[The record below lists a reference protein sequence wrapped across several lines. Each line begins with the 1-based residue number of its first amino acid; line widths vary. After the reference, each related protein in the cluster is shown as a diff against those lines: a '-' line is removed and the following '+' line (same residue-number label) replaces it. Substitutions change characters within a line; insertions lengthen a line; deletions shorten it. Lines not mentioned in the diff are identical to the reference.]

1 MKSLTR
7 FFALILCI
15 MPHALF
21 ADAPV
26 SGTVGDSMTA
36 YSGGMGAINNNN
48 WNQMMNSRSNMPTA
62 DFGNCNAL
70 ILRCATPKCS
80 GCTTIDIATPIVQ
93 GCVLSNDS
101 CKKYGDDLIQ
111 YISAQIVSNVTAKA
125 SEANAAASQAAAEQA
140 AQQSAQQ
147 MQQMQSQMQQLQN
160 QISEQNNQTTATV
173 QAALDEQKQLAAQQA
188 ADAAAA
194 QAAAQQST
202 NINQAANNG
211 VSAEVLAR
219 EQASGQIMSQL
230 ESANDSL
237 VALKKTMQ
245 NTFDYAGCDS
255 FGNNCVGPKRV
266 AAFKQKAG
274 EFFEPYEN
282 TLDNVYDALIMAQS
296 LGVDITDIYMMLN
309 GSCNVWGKYLCADGQ
324 TMHYTSNTCDSATN
338 KSKTYDGTSVSAG
351 QDCKIG
357 QVIPMSNG
365 GCQLIKMLTSQDEV
379 QQNWLNPEQN
389 IQKVNGKDKIMSEV
403 RVGCAS
409 EALDNSKLFRNRKK
423 QATIDIEVLQRI
435 IDQDAPRVFN
445 NAKTDAI
452 KYCSDS
458 DVATNLQNL
467 QQLTSLKKLPGEI
480 CINKTKLDGSN
491 DIGITGSDTGCSYD
505 ENMYIN
511 PLIAMCSTHV
521 YNIGKTT
528 NPTEAVDKQNMKDMV
543 ALKTTIM
550 TQQMKKQYDYLETTI
565 KRFKTQL
572 EKAILTNKMEASGA
586 ISESTSP
593 SISSDRNIILNG
605 IENCRYKSSTS
616 SALECLQNNLRII
629 RNAVS
634 TNNIGDAKRQLEKEL
649 EVADLYGMKN
659 ITGCGKDTLRATR
672 DSVNNCIDNM
682 NVKIIQEIE
691 KSSSNKKTSNNQSGN
706 NLFGG

>member
-15 MPHALF
+15 VPHALF

-36 YSGGMGAINNNN
+36 YSGGMGSINNNN
-48 WNQMMNSRSNMPTA
+48 WNQMMNSRSNMPSA

-93 GCVLSNDS
+93 GCVLSNDT
-101 CKKYGDDLIQ
+101 CKKYGNDLVQ
-111 YISAQIVSNVTAKA
+111 YISAQIVSNTTAKA
-125 SEANAAASQAAAEQA
+125 SEANAAAAREAAEQA
-140 AQQSAQQ
+140 SQQSAQQ

-160 QISEQNNQTTATV
+160 QISEQNNQTAATV

-188 ADAAAA
+188 ADAATA
-194 QAAAQQST
+194 QAVATQST
-202 NINQAANNG
+202 NITQAANNG

-309 GSCNVWGKYLCADGQ
+309 GSCNVWGKYLCTNGAE
-324 TMHYTSNTCDSATN
+324 MRYTTKNCQPVSKNSSDY
-338 KSKTYDGTSVSAG
+338 KSVTVNNVIGS
-351 QDCKIG
+351 QPCKVGDI
-357 QVIPMSNG
+357 IPLNDG
-365 GCQLIKMLTSQDEV
+365 GCQLLKMLTSQDEV
-379 QQNWLNPEQN
+379 QQDWLYPEQN
-389 IQKVNGKDKIMSEV
+389 TDKSGKVLSQIQ
-403 RVGCAS
+403 VGCAS

-435 IDQDAPRVFN
+435 IDQDAPKVFKD
-445 NAKTDAI
+445 AKNDAI
-452 KYCSDS
+452 IYCSDT
-458 DVATNLQNL
+458 DVVTDLQNL
-467 QQLTSLKKLPGEI
+467 QQLTSLKKLPGKVCVDQFGKI
-480 CINKTKLDGSN
+480 GFTASSN
-491 DIGITGSDTGCSYD
+491 NGCDD
-505 ENMYIN
+505 EKNMYIN

-521 YNIGKTT
+521 YNIGLDK
-528 NPTEAVDKQNMKDMV
+528 NPTATDTADRQNMKDII

-586 ISESTSP
+586 SSESGYASNSKVSMGDDCTGKNRTDTVYCLRQNYAKMRSALDSKNYSNELKEQIVKDSKALNYMSSELMKDGSEAGKCRDKSNLNVS
-593 SISSDRNIILNG
+593 SISG
-605 IENCRYKSSTS
+605 
-616 SALECLQNNLRII
+616 CLGYI
-629 RNAVS
+629 
-634 TNNIGDAKRQLEKEL
+634 
-649 EVADLYGMKN
+649 
-659 ITGCGKDTLRATR
+659 
-672 DSVNNCIDNM
+672 
-682 NVKIIQEIE
+682 
-691 KSSSNKKTSNNQSGN
+691 SGA
-706 NLFGG
+706 

>member
-15 MPHALF
+15 VPHALF

-36 YSGGMGAINNNN
+36 YSGGMGSINNNN
-48 WNQMMNSRSNMPTA
+48 WNQMMNSRSNMPSA

-93 GCVLSNDS
+93 GCVLSNDT
-101 CKKYGDDLIQ
+101 CKKYGDDLVQ
-111 YISAQIVSNVTAKA
+111 YISAQIVSNTTAKA
-125 SEANAAASQAAAEQA
+125 SEANAAAAREAAEQA
-140 AQQSAQQ
+140 SQQSAQQ

-160 QISEQNNQTTATV
+160 QISEQNNQTAATV

-194 QAAAQQST
+194 QAASTQST
-202 NINQAANNG
+202 NITQAANNG

-309 GSCNVWGKYLCADGQ
+309 GSCNVWGKYLCTNGAE
-324 TMHYTSNTCDSATN
+324 MRYTTKNCQPVSKNSSDY
-338 KSKTYDGTSVSAG
+338 KSVTVNNVIGS
-351 QDCKIG
+351 QPCKVGDI
-357 QVIPMSNG
+357 IPLNDG
-365 GCQLIKMLTSQDEV
+365 GCQLLKMLTSQEEV
-379 QQNWLNPEQN
+379 QQDWLYPEQN
-389 IQKVNGKDKIMSEV
+389 TDKSGKVLSQIQ
-403 RVGCAS
+403 VGCAS

-435 IDQDAPRVFN
+435 IDQDAPSILGTNKNVKPEF
-445 NAKTDAI
+445 T
-452 KYCSDS
+452 KYCHDS
-458 DVATNLQNL
+458 EDISNDMHNL

-480 CINKTKLDGSN
+480 CIDKGKLDGTD
-491 DIGITGSDTGCSYD
+491 DIGIKGSKDGCD
-505 ENMYIN
+505 IDDNMYIN

-521 YNIGKTT
+521 YNIGLDK
-528 NPTEAVDKQNMKDMV
+528 NPTATDTADRQNMKDII

-586 ISESTSP
+586 ISSELKTTGATASNYLNCGFKNSSETIQCVRQNLSTVGNE
-593 SISSDRNIILNG
+593 ISNKNENSSVSNTIRKYLSNEANNVNAFLIPDTIAGCDNVSKVSEAKACLQKLNG
-605 IENCRYKSSTS
+605 GLYKME
-616 SALECLQNNLRII
+616 SANQK
-629 RNAVS
+629 
-634 TNNIGDAKRQLEKEL
+634 TNQ
-649 EVADLYGMKN
+649 
-659 ITGCGKDTLRATR
+659 GK
-672 DSVNNCIDNM
+672 I
-682 NVKIIQEIE
+682 
-691 KSSSNKKTSNNQSGN
+691 
-706 NLFGG
+706 